1 MSKSL
6 KIVFG
11 IIVTVAILSFAIPAI
26 FISNGVDS
34 YSGVE
39 RAQAQL
45 AIDDTVQHLS
55 SPSTYR
61 LYTTKIA
68 VSDLE
73 STGDKLCPYT
83 TTVTLYTLVGIRY
96 STLTVQPNCSVTP
109 L

>member
-1 MSKSL
+1 MSKQF
-6 KIVFG
+6 KISVGVIITAVF
-11 IIVTVAILSFAIPAI
+11 LSFLVPAI

-34 YSGVE
+34 YSGEE
-39 RAQAQL
+39 RVQAQQ
-45 AIDDTVQHLS
+45 AIDDAIQHMS

-61 LYTTKIA
+61 LYTTKIT

-73 STGDKLCPYT
+73 PTGDTLCPYT
-83 TTVTLYTLVGIRY
+83 SRVTLYTALGIKY